1 MARTKT
7 TFRRAQAQ
15 RAHRMGTQPPAT
27 QSAEL
32 PAAAPA
38 MPPHEQCQDE
48 AVTQHVY
55 EAVTQC
61 VDETVTQCVD
71 ETVAQGVDEA
81 VTQCADGAVTQCVDE
96 AATQCVD
103 ETVTQCADEAVTQCV
118 DEAVTQCVD
127 ETHSNTPTSKPA
139 DIALTLET
147 AAVQPVSSSTP
158 RAVSAQ
164 QQHKKKRKVSS
175 AE

>member
-15 RAHRMGTQPPAT
+15 RAHRMGTHPPAT

-32 PAAAPA
+32 PAAATA

-48 AVTQHVY
+48 AVTHRVD
-55 EAVTQC
+55 EEVTQC

-71 ETVAQGVDEA
+71 EA
-81 VTQCADGAVTQCVDE
+81 VTQYADK
-96 AATQCVD
+96 
-103 ETVTQCADEAVTQCV
+103 AVTQCV

-127 ETHSNTPTSKPA
+127 ETPSNTPTSKPA

-147 AAVQPVSSSTP
+147 VAVQPVLSSTP

>member
-15 RAHRMGTQPPAT
+15 RAHRMGTHPPAT

-32 PAAAPA
+32 PAAAAA

-48 AVTQHVY
+48 AVTQ
-55 EAVTQC
+55 C
-61 VDETVTQCVD
+61 
-71 ETVAQGVDEA
+71 VDEA
-81 VTQCADGAVTQCVDE
+81 VTQYADK
-96 AATQCVD
+96 
-103 ETVTQCADEAVTQCV
+103 AVTQCV

-127 ETHSNTPTSKPA
+127 ETPSNTPTSKPA

-147 AAVQPVSSSTP
+147 VAVQPVLSSTP

>member
-15 RAHRMGTQPPAT
+15 RAHRMGTQSPAT

-38 MPPHEQCQDE
+38 MPPHEQCQDDT
-48 AVTQHVY
+48 VTQHVY
-55 EAVTQC
+55 ESVTQC
-61 VDETVTQCVD
+61 VDETVT
-71 ETVAQGVDEA
+71 QGVDEA

-118 DEAVTQCVD
+118 DEAGMKCVD
-127 ETHSNTPTSKPA
+127 ETHSNTATSKPA

-147 AAVQPVSSSTP
+147 TALQPVPSSTP
-158 RAVSAQ
+158 PAVSAQ
-164 QQHKKKRKVSS
+164 QQHEKKRKVSS

>member
-1 MARTKT
+1 
-7 TFRRAQAQ
+7 
-15 RAHRMGTQPPAT
+15 MGTQPPAT

-32 PAAAPA
+32 PAAAAA

-48 AVTQHVY
+48 AVTHR
-55 EAVTQC
+55 

-71 ETVAQGVDEA
+71 EA
-81 VTQCADGAVTQCVDE
+81 VTRCVNETVTQCVDE
-96 AATQCVD
+96 A
-103 ETVTQCADEAVTQCV
+103 VTQCADEAVTQCV
-118 DEAVTQCVD
+118 DEAVTHCVD
-127 ETHSNTPTSKPA
+127 ETPSNTPTSKPA
-139 DIALTLET
+139 DIALVLET
-147 AAVQPVSSSTP
+147 VAVQPVLSSTP

>member
-15 RAHRMGTQPPAT
+15 RAHRMGTHPPAT

-32 PAAAPA
+32 PAAAAA

-48 AVTQHVY
+48 AVTHRVD
-55 EAVTQC
+55 EEVTQC

-71 ETVAQGVDEA
+71 EA
-81 VTQCADGAVTQCVDE
+81 VTQYADK
-96 AATQCVD
+96 
-103 ETVTQCADEAVTQCV
+103 AVTQCV

-127 ETHSNTPTSKPA
+127 ETPSNTPTSKPA

-147 AAVQPVSSSTP
+147 VAVQPVLSSTP

>member
-48 AVTQHVY
+48 AVTQHVDD
-55 EAVTQC
+55 AVTQC
-61 VDETVTQCVD
+61 VDETVMQC
-71 ETVAQGVDEA
+71 VDEA
-81 VTQCADGAVTQCVDE
+81 VTQCADEAVTQCVDGAVTQCVDE

-103 ETVTQCADEAVTQCV
+103 A
-118 DEAVTQCVD
+118 
-127 ETHSNTPTSKPA
+127 THSNTPTSKPA
-139 DIALTLET
+139 DIARTLET
-147 AAVQPVSSSTP
+147 AALQPVPSSTP
-158 RAVSAQ
+158 PAVSAQ
-164 QQHKKKRKVSS
+164 QQHEKKRKVSS

>member
-1 MARTKT
+1 
-7 TFRRAQAQ
+7 
-15 RAHRMGTQPPAT
+15 MGTQSPAT

-55 EAVTQC
+55 ESVTQC
-61 VDETVTQCVD
+61 ADETVTQCVD
-71 ETVAQGVDEA
+71 ETVTQGVDEA
-81 VTQCADGAVTQCVDE
+81 VTQCADGAVTQC
-96 AATQCVD
+96 
-103 ETVTQCADEAVTQCV
+103 ADEAVMQCV
-118 DEAVTQCVD
+118 DEAGTKCVD
-127 ETHSNTPTSKPA
+127 ETHSNTATSKPA
-139 DIALTLET
+139 DIALVLET
-147 AAVQPVSSSTP
+147 VAVQPVLSSTP

-164 QQHKKKRKVSS
+164 QQHKKNRKVSS